1 MASRCPHQLNAA
13 IDILVGLFERVDLH
27 TNTLKTKTI
36 VCVPGKIMIQLSAPM
51 YASSRE
57 GLTTPRDRNK
67 RRVKCDICGANLAAA
82 SLHNHLETHHDVY
95 RSRVISQDLPV
106 EGPSVVYQAHQLVFG
121 NYECPV
127 PDCIG
132 KVETR
137 YNLRQHFQVRHT
149 NDLVSIAGEGFFPQ
163 CERCGMQVNPTATRH
178 RFTKVCQ
185 LGHERKLQH
194 EAAANFVVALRQE
207 FTVYGDVLERVEVY
221 KYLGRLLA
229 FDDTDTQV
237 VRSNLN
243 KTGGCWAWIS
253 RVLWA
258 ENTSSRVSGMFFQ
271 GDDTGGA
278 SIWFGDM
285 KPQAISG

>member
-1 MASRCPHQLNAA
+1 MVDVVVREWLRQILGDEAAKSGYGILVESFLAIFYADDALVASRCPQQLQTA
-13 IDILVGLFERVDLH
+13 IDILVGLFERVGLH
-27 TNTLKTKTI
+27 TNTLKTKTM
-36 VCVPGKIMIQLSAPM
+36 VCVPGKIRVQLSPPM

-57 GLTTPRDRNK
+57 GLTTPRDRDK

-82 SLHNHLETHHDVY
+82 SLNNHLETQHNVY

-106 EGPSVVYQAHQLVFG
+106 EGPPVVYQAHQSVFG
-121 NYECPV
+121 KYECPV

-137 YNLRQHFQVRHT
+137 YNLCQHFQVRHT

-185 LGHERKLQH
+185 LGHERKLQR
-194 EAAANFVVALRQE
+194 EAAANSAAALRQE
-207 FTVYGDVLERVEVY
+207 FTVYGDVLERVEVF

-229 FDDTDTQV
+229 FDDTDTQA
-237 VRSNLN
+237 VRSNL
-243 KTGGCWAWIS
+243 KKA
-253 RVLWA
+253 
-258 ENTSSRVSGMFFQ
+258 Q
-271 GDDTGGA
+271 G
-278 SIWFGDM
+278 
-285 KPQAISG
+285 